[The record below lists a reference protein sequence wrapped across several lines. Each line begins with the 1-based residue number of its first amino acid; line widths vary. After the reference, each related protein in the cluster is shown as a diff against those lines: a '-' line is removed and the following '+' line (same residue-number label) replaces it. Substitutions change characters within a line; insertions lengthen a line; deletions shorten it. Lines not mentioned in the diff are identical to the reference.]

1 MAERP
6 EIILKPEV
14 CIESWVML
22 EKHSK
27 EVGAQRA
34 LEWGGNGGCRIVLR
48 VAGELLTVCQQAEGW
63 QPTTRESCL
72 ILLPQW
78 FLVLNFSL

>member
-34 LEWGGNGGCRIVLR
+34 LEWGKWAKVI
-48 VAGELLTVCQQAEGW
+48 Q
-63 QPTTRESCL
+63 
-72 ILLPQW
+72 
-78 FLVLNFSL
+78 LVS